1 MLTEALVG
9 FVSHF
14 SLYVIVMLESSNTA
28 IVSLRIARIFSTQK
42 SALP

>member
-14 SLYVIVMLESSNTA
+14 SLYVMLESSNTA